1 MTMWVVSIQL
11 FRCTLN
17 EHSRYNISTGDYDAW
32 GTSSAQNPSPG
43 QADIPFAEELG
54 FPDERTAQARGYIFK
69 NNPQVQIFPGTNRAN
84 LRLAI
89 NTAQYGRTF
98 QDRYSRANRNK
109 CCRKNKTKQQKYK
122 TQTKKKQQS
131 TEIHLCEI
139 TIFPIE
145 PRRCKP
151 LTVFRTLWPPVVHF
165 TNVD

>member
-98 QDRYSRANRNK
+98 QDRYSWANRNK
-109 CCRKNKTKQQKYK
+109 SEKQNKT
-122 TQTKKKQQS
+122 TKIQNTNKKETAEYWNS
-131 TEIHLCEI
+131 SLWDHDLSD
-139 TIFPIE
+139 
-145 PRRCKP
+145 
-151 LTVFRTLWPPVVHF
+151 RTKEM
-165 TNVD
+165 